1 MEETCDTC
9 KPKKRGRGKYS
20 AKEKAEVKAIYL
32 DALVKAGGIKAP
44 ACQAARGIDAR
55 TIEVWKAEDP
65 AFAAAEAVAM
75 ERGTEAFGDLAEGK
89 LMQRINS
96 GDTTAIIFAL
106 KTKFK
111 NRGYIEKREL
121 TANVDGLTQTILV
134 NNVGEKSAL
143 ETLDNLGV

>member
-1 MEETCDTC
+1 MEKSHTSSH
-9 KPKKRGRGKYS
+9 KKRGRGLYP
-20 AKEKAEVKAIYL
+20 AKV
-32 DALVKAGGIKAP
+32 VQRIKA
-44 ACQAARGIDAR
+44 AYVAALLDNGGVKKDAR
-55 TIEVWKAEDP
+55 ESAGNVDRKTIEAWKAKD
-65 AFAAAEAVAM
+65 ADFAAAEADAI
-75 ERGTEAFGDLAEGK
+75 EQGSEDFGDLAEK
-89 LMQRINS
+89 ALKNRVKQ

-134 NNVGEKSAL
+134 NNAGEKSAL